1 MKLAI
6 KLATFLTISTIASTA
21 WGACEDSVY
30 VEVNEEASTVTPK
43 EITVC
48 QRGTVEWNSE
58 GPSRFQIIFPGRRA
72 GVTTRDDPTM
82 HVIEATAPIG
92 DYPYEVRIRDTVLDP
107 VIRIR

>member
-6 KLATFLTISTIASTA
+6 KLATFLTISTIASIA

-30 VEVNEEASTVTPK
+30 VQVDEEAETVEPK

-48 QRGTVEWNSE
+48 QGGTVEWNST
-58 GPSRFQIIFPGRRA
+58 GPSRFQVIFPGRRA
-72 GVTTRDDPTM
+72 GATTRDDPLT
-82 HVIEATAPIG
+82 HIIEATAPIG
-92 DYPYEVRIRDTVLDP
+92 DYPYDVRIGSTVLDP